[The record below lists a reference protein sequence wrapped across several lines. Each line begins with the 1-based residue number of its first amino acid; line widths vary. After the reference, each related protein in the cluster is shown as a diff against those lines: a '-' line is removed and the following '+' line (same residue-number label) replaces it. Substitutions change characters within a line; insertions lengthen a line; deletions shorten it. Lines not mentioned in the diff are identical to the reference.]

1 LTHKTANIVFFML
14 MSLQQDQGIIQD
26 FEFGGVLKYE
36 WGSGSAE
43 PGRRAPPRMAQPC
56 WGWVREGV
64 APSRRGG
71 PGV

>member
-1 LTHKTANIVFFML
+1 M
-14 MSLQQDQGIIQD
+14 QGIIQD